1 MIDGE
6 LDRQRASLDE
16 TGGKE
21 MIDGW
26 MRQMVWARLLEA
38 GLVVL
43 SPWVRES
50 GLARSMCLS
59 LVGYGWKSVGR
70 RGCISPTCLG
80 TYAEKVEL
88 CSVASPLPKI
98 R

>member
-26 MRQMVWARLLEA
+26 MRQMVGARLLEA

-43 SPWVRES
+43 S
-50 GLARSMCLS
+50 
-59 LVGYGWKSVGR
+59 
-70 RGCISPTCLG
+70 LG
-80 TYAEKVEL
+80 
-88 CSVASPLPKI
+88 
-98 R
+98 